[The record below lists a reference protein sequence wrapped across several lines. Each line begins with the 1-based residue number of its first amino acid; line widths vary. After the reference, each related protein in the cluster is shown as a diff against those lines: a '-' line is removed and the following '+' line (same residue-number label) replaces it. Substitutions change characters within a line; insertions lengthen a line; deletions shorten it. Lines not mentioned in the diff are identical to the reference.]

1 MLDLILTGLLCIAN
15 PPADQ
20 KPTFEYSYDSS
31 SPNLEVVNHS
41 NFQKGERLEYD
52 VSYGWITAGEAIIS
66 IKDEN
71 HAVGGRN
78 VLHVVGEG
86 NSLDAFNW
94 FFKVRDRY
102 ETYLDEEGVFP
113 WVFVRDIHE
122 GGFELQ
128 QYYSFNHY
136 QQSVS
141 TDKGEEFEVPV
152 GIQDMISAFY
162 RARTLDLTGMKP
174 GDTFELEAFVDEE
187 VWPLQIRYDRREVKK
202 IGLGKFDCMVFTP
215 VVQEGRIF
223 EEEEDLQV
231 WITADQNRIPILA
244 EAKVLVGSISM
255 EIREY
260 SGLANPIS
268 KLD

>member
-1 MLDLILTGLLCIAN
+1 MLDLIVTGLLCIAS
-15 PPADQ
+15 PEVDQ
-20 KPTFEYSYDSS
+20 KLVPDFSPEFDS
-31 SPNLEVVNHS
+31 PKLEVIEHS
-41 NFQKGERLEYD
+41 NFQKGERLEYE

-66 IKDEN
+66 IEEKQHEI
-71 HAVGGRN
+71 GGRN

-86 NSLDAFNW
+86 NSLGAFNW
-94 FFKVRDRY
+94 FFKVQDRY

-122 GGFELQ
+122 GGFELE
-128 QYYSFNHY
+128 QYYTFNQY
-136 QQSVS
+136 EQSVS
-141 TDKGEEFEVPV
+141 TDKGEDYEVPV

-162 RARTLDLTGMKP
+162 RARTLDLEGMKP
-174 GDTFELEAFVDEE
+174 GDTFELNAFVDEE

-202 IGLGKFDCMVFTP
+202 VGLGKFDCLVFTP

-255 EIREY
+255 EIRSY
-260 SGLANPIS
+260 AGLANPIS

>member
-1 MLDLILTGLLCIAN
+1 MLNLILTGLLCL
-15 PPADQ
+15 ADPSIDFQ
-20 KPTFEYSYDSS
+20 EAVSAIDTTPTSIETI
-31 SPNLEVVNHS
+31 EHG
-41 NFQKGERLEYD
+41 NFQKGERLEYE

-66 IKDEN
+66 ITEEDHEI
-71 HAVGGRN
+71 AGRS

-86 NSLDAFNW
+86 NSLGAFNW

-113 WVFVRDIHE
+113 WMFVRDIHE

-128 QYYSFNHY
+128 QQYTFNQYSN
-136 QQSVS
+136 SVS
-141 TDKGEEFEVPV
+141 TEKGNEYDVPD

-162 RARTLDLTGMKP
+162 RARTLDLEGLKP

-187 VWPLQIRYDRREVKK
+187 VWPLQIRYDRRETKK
-202 IGLGKFDCMVFTP
+202 VGIGKFDCLVFTP

-255 EIREY
+255 EIGEY
-260 SGLANPIS
+260 SGLANPVA
-268 KLD
+268 KLN